1 MTNVT
6 LVMPRFK
13 YAAGDFSLGLASIA
27 SYLKQSLKDVQVH
40 AVDATFDPDMEHIA
54 EQLRQHPADITGIFM
69 DTLMY
74 RDALAVARIA
84 KKHSPFVI
92 VGGPHPSILPET
104 VISDDSVDAVCIGEG
119 EQTFSE
125 LVSSRKEG
133 KSLEGVKGLWF
144 KSDGAVVKNERRMP
158 IEDIDTLPLPDIEI
172 FDVERY
178 IANFIQLDS
187 YSPNLRGMS
196 VIVSRG
202 CPFGCSYCQPVL
214 DTIFGKRFRIRSPR
228 KTVEDLKYL
237 KQKYRLDGVYFQ
249 DDTLTV
255 SRKWMAE
262 FCALAVSERLDMV
275 WACNTRADW
284 GSMDLLPAMKRA
296 GLVKIKFG
304 IESICDRI
312 RNGIYQKGIAKEQ
325 IYHLIDAATK
335 EGIQVTGFFMLGAP
349 GERLREILKTI
360 RFAANSRLTEANFSV
375 CVPLPKTSLHEMVK
389 REGAVLSENYADYDY
404 YHAVRPTVAQGD
416 VSSKWLE
423 RLKKLAYLSFY
434 FHPRRALHTLSIICG
449 RTGFRKLL
457 QKLKRF

>member
-284 GSMDLLPAMKRA
+284 
-296 GLVKIKFG
+296 
-304 IESICDRI
+304 
-312 RNGIYQKGIAKEQ
+312 
-325 IYHLIDAATK
+325 
-335 EGIQVTGFFMLGAP
+335 
-349 GERLREILKTI
+349 
-360 RFAANSRLTEANFSV
+360 
-375 CVPLPKTSLHEMVK
+375 
-389 REGAVLSENYADYDY
+389 
-404 YHAVRPTVAQGD
+404 
-416 VSSKWLE
+416 
-423 RLKKLAYLSFY
+423 
-434 FHPRRALHTLSIICG
+434 
-449 RTGFRKLL
+449 
-457 QKLKRF
+457 